1 LHVVR
6 LMPLHPKTP
15 SSLTSFK
22 STLIFSVGDA
32 ENAGTENAGPRKIP
46 GVKSRLCYV
55 SLSIHMTVPRFPV
68 LRFPFPRFQSPLSGE
83 CKLRVRFRT
92 ALIAILSLY
101 ADWLYT
107 CVYVII
113 RRCVRAPS
121 TCLSNLSAWSAGEQG

>member
-1 LHVVR
+1 
-6 LMPLHPKTP
+6 
-15 SSLTSFK
+15 
-22 STLIFSVGDA
+22 
-32 ENAGTENAGPRKIP
+32 
-46 GVKSRLCYV
+46 
-55 SLSIHMTVPRFPV
+55 MTVPRFPV

-83 CKLRVRFRT
+83 CKGCKLRVRFRT

-121 TCLSNLSAWSAGEQG
+121 TCLSNRSAPSAGELG